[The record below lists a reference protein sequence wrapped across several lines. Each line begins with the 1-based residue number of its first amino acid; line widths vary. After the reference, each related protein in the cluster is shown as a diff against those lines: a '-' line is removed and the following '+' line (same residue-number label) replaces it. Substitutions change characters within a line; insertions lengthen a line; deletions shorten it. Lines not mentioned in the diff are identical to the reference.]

1 MNKLDTTG
9 WTKEK
14 KEAYEQ
20 YLSKVNLEKELK
32 EVMDRILAEE
42 KSKKK

>member
-1 MNKLDTTG
+1 MTKLDTTG

-20 YLSKVNLEKELK
+20 YLSKVTLQEELEK
-32 EVMDRILAEE
+32 VMNKILSEE
-42 KSKKK
+42 SKKK